1 VIAIQANYLRIKGEL
16 SIKKFLSS
24 DNHLYP
30 RAKPHSHPAFT
41 SVTLPKGN
49 GGQRFHH
56 MSWQVRL
63 LILGVFVAAAVGLA
77 YVFTSRTSTS
87 AAGKSPAASTNDPA
101 APSTS
106 VSNERAPADASTA
119 DSSVPSANAVLPAL
133 VMKKFSDQELQT
145 LASLPPQ
152 QQAEQ
157 MMMAGVN
164 HYDGATSMVMERV
177 QSWRGQLK
185 KTPNWDTVELAAR
198 YSSDLRVRDAAIEVD
213 LAMFQLEKSPAT
225 AQRLLD
231 DAQANVGN
239 RGFDLTMLGML
250 ANRGVEASRI
260 HDALRDWAHNP
271 DEGTRFWAIEGLAYI
286 GTDDTINDFLD
297 VLRNDPSLNV
307 RQRCGASLAKAGML
321 TREKRMAAVPGLLE
335 IAADSSQN
343 DVVRGWAFRALHEI
357 TAEPIGNDA
366 AAWRAWFDAHGSE
379 RVEQFRR
386 GDPNAVL
393 GNS

>member
-1 VIAIQANYLRIKGEL
+1 
-16 SIKKFLSS
+16 
-24 DNHLYP
+24 
-30 RAKPHSHPAFT
+30 
-41 SVTLPKGN
+41 
-49 GGQRFHH
+49 
-56 MSWQVRL
+56 
-63 LILGVFVAAAVGLA
+63 
-77 YVFTSRTSTS
+77 
-87 AAGKSPAASTNDPA
+87 
-101 APSTS
+101 
-106 VSNERAPADASTA
+106 
-119 DSSVPSANAVLPAL
+119 
-133 VMKKFSDQELQT
+133 MKQFSDQDLQT
-145 LASLPPQ
+145 LLRLPPQ

-164 HYDGATSMVMERV
+164 HYEGATGMVMERV

-213 LAMFQLEKSPAT
+213 LTMFQLEKSSA
-225 AQRLLD
+225 AADRLLD
-231 DAQANVGN
+231 DAQANVAN

-250 ANRGVEASRI
+250 ANRGVETGRI
-260 HDALRDWAHNP
+260 HSALRDWAHNP

-286 GTDDTINDFLD
+286 GTEDTIPDFLE

-307 RQRCGASLAKAGML
+307 RQRCGASLAKSGML
-321 TREKRMAAVPGLLE
+321 TRDKRMAAVPGLLE
-335 IAADSSQN
+335 IGADSSQS

-366 AAWRAWFDAHGSE
+366 AAWRSWFETHGSE